1 MKLSARNVLKGK
13 VVAIKAGPVST
24 IVEIEV
30 AKGVVLSSV
39 ITSPSAK
46 SLKLKK
52 GKEAYAIVKSSNI
65 IIGVD

>member
-13 VVAIKAGPVST
+13 VVSIKAGPVST

-30 AKGVVLSSV
+30 AKGVVISSV

-52 GKEAYAIVKSSNI
+52 GGSAYAIIKSSNVI
-65 IIGVD
+65 VGVD

>member
-13 VVAIKAGPVST
+13 VISIKAGPVST

-46 SLKLKK
+46 NLKLKK
-52 GKEAYAIVKSSNI
+52 GKEAYAIIKSSNI
-65 IIGVD
+65 IVGVD

>member
-13 VVAIKAGPVST
+13 IVNIKSGPVST

-52 GKEAYAIVKSSNI
+52 GKEAYAIVKSSNVI
-65 IIGVD
+65 VGVD

>member
-52 GKEAYAIVKSSNI
+52 GKEAYAIVKSSNV

>member
-13 VVAIKAGPVST
+13 IVSIKSGPVST

-30 AKGVVLSSV
+30 AKGVILSSV

-52 GKEAYAIVKSSNI
+52 GKEAYAIVKSSNVI
-65 IIGVD
+65 VGID